1 MSERPK
7 DERRDHPLTCN
18 WRPISPE
25 AFDALDLP
33 AMRQKIAT
41 ITRSQILTEAIVVGR
56 ADPDGFISY
65 SRNKNFYAD
74 LPPRYRPT
82 SYTYSSV
89 VSSIDQLAGLGLLE
103 HQRAPQ
109 GNLGW
114 QSRFKASTALLN
126 AMNSAPLAVIH
137 DPRELIVMRDSDG
150 NLMDY
155 RDSRRAELMRRKL
168 AEINEAI
175 TSVAIGLRDQVTDGG
190 PIQFKDGPGA
200 AESKLHRVFNRGSFS
215 LGGRFYGPWWQNIPS
230 KSRAG
235 IEIDGSR
242 TVEIDYRALH
252 PAMLYMQAGK
262 QMEGD
267 PYDLVGWPR
276 PLVKVALLILVNA
289 DNRTSAIRAIANEIR
304 GEGAHAKATA
314 LVADIEAKHQPIA
327 HMFGSGA
334 GLALQRQESDMT
346 EALLLKLMARGVVAL
361 PVHDSCIVPETAKGE
376 LMEAMAAELHNSGQ
390 KTSAIAGSYPKYDLQ
405 YGNSGGAPVVEW
417 LVGHVVVF
425 FPDLPQ
431 RDFFGSHS
439 MSISAAAVFEWRGGI
454 APVPVRKALRHE
466 IKRRGHRH
474 AEVAARAG
482 ISRPHFENILQGTF
496 GASPEVADRIRNFL
510 VEGAATVG
518 GGRRGEE
525 GLSTN
530 RDVRTFQV

>member
-1 MSERPK
+1 VSEHPK

-18 WRPISPE
+18 WRPASPE

-41 ITRSQILTEAIVVGR
+41 ITRSQVLTEAIVVGR
-56 ADPDGFISY
+56 ADPDGWISY

-82 SYTYSSV
+82 SYTYRSV
-89 VSSIDQLAGLGLLE
+89 VSSVDQLANLGLLE
-103 HQRAPQ
+103 HQPAPQ

-114 QSRFKASTALLN
+114 QSRFKASTALLD
-126 AMNSAPLAVIH
+126 AMNSAPLVVIH

-155 RDSRRAELMRRKL
+155 RDSRRTERMRRNL

-175 TSVAIGLRDQVTDGG
+175 TSVAIGLRDEVRDGD
-190 PIQFKDGPGA
+190 PIHFKDGSGA

-215 LGGRFYGPWWQNIPS
+215 LGGRLYGPWWQNIPS

-235 IEIDGSR
+235 IEVDGSR
-242 TVEIDYRALH
+242 IVEIDYRALH

-267 PYDLVGWPR
+267 PYDLAGWPR
-276 PLVKVALLILVNA
+276 TLVKVALLILVNA
-289 DNRTSAIRAIANEIR
+289 DNRISAIRAIANKIR

-314 LVADIEAKHQPIA
+314 LVSDIEAKHQPIA

-334 GLALQRQESDMT
+334 GLMLQRQDGDMT

-361 PVHDSCIVPETAKGE
+361 PVHDSYLVPEKAKGE
-376 LMEAMAAELHNSGQ
+376 LLELMAAELENFGQ
-390 KTSAIAGSYPKYDLQ
+390 KTPAISGRRQKTPAISGSYPKHDLQ
-405 YGNSGGAPVVEW
+405 YGSSSDGFGVEW
-417 LVGHVVVF
+417 MVGHVVVF
-425 FPDLPQ
+425 FPDLAQ
-431 RDFFGSHS
+431 VDFFWL
-439 MSISAAAVFEWRGGI
+439 AFDVDF
-454 APVPVRKALRHE
+454 
-466 IKRRGHRH
+466 
-474 AEVAARAG
+474 
-482 ISRPHFENILQGTF
+482 
-496 GASPEVADRIRNFL
+496 
-510 VEGAATVG
+510 G
-518 GGRRGEE
+518 GGRFWLARRHRAGPGSE
-525 GLSTN
+525 GVAS
-530 RDVRTFQV
+530 